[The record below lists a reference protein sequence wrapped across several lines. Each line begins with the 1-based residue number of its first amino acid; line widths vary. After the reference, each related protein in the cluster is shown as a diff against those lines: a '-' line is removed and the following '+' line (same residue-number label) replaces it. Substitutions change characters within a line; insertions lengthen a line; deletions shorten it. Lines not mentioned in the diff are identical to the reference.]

1 MARDLQSG
9 EITQLEAAANRPAFF
24 FEGIFGA
31 TTLRLCTLG
40 RNVTFGGNT
49 FLGNG
54 HIQTIKPAAEV
65 DNIRAVGISIEL
77 SFLPPTVVSLILS
90 NSKAAGTGKLWLCM
104 MSSTWGVTPNGYQL
118 FAGKIDSSD
127 VQYAGAGARVE
138 IRYESVLAAL
148 LRRKENRYSDQN
160 QRLFY
165 PTDEGLQ
172 YAVQASQWSGYWGR
186 GTNKLNL
193 RRRDRR

>member
-138 IRYESVLAAL
+138 IRYESRLGRAAAQK
-148 LRRKENRYSDQN
+148 RKPL
-160 QRLFY
+160 QRPKPAAFL
-165 PTDEGLQ
+165 
-172 YAVQASQWSGYWGR
+172 S
-186 GTNKLNL
+186 
-193 RRRDRR
+193 DRRGLAVCGAGFAVVRLLGARHEQIEPAAAR